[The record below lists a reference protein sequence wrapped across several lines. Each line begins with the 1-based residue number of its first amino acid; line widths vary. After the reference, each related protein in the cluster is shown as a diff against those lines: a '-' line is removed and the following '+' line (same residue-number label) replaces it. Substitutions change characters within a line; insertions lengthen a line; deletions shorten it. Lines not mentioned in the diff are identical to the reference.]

1 MNTVLDHAQP
11 TAATPDDMFRQLAYA
26 YMRVPCNIPDD
37 KVRRMEHELHRFAE
51 RRGLRLVETFYE
63 FTCGSHEAFNDL
75 IAELQRT
82 GSVTVIVPTLR
93 HLARSV
99 MLQNCLLSRL
109 EFDAQADVYELVET
123 P

>member
-1 MNTVLDHAQP
+1 MTIALDARP
-11 TAATPDDMFRQLAYA
+11 TATTPDDASMPFAYA
-26 YMRVPCNIPDD
+26 YMRVPCDISDD

-51 RRGLRLVETFYE
+51 RKGLRLVETFYE

-75 IAELQRT
+75 IVELQRT

-123 P
+123 A

>member
-1 MNTVLDHAQP
+1 MTIALDARP
-11 TAATPDDMFRQLAYA
+11 TATTPDDASMPFAYA
-26 YMRVPCNIPDD
+26 YMRDD

-51 RRGLRLVETFYE
+51 RKGLRLVETFYE

-75 IAELQRT
+75 IVELQRT

-123 P
+123 A